1 MKSDRKLETEK
12 EPRLMPRDL
21 RMSRILHVLIHMDRH
36 VSLATSEQISK
47 MISTNPVVVRRMMG
61 GLRDQGIVTSEKG
74 HGGGWKL
81 ARPLS
86 DVTLLDVYE
95 AVGAPPLFN
104 IGPNADPSD
113 CLVEKAVDAQLD
125 AALREAEARLLK
137 QFSEVRVEDLARDF
151 ESRAV
156 EHQDGAHP
164 SFSVPH
170 PHTGGGA

>member
-1 MKSDRKLETEK
+1 
-12 EPRLMPRDL
+12 MPRDL

-81 ARPLS
+81 SRPLA
-86 DVTLLDVYE
+86 DVTLRDVYL

-125 AALREAEARLLK
+125 ASLREAEARLMS
-137 QFSEVRVEDLARDF
+137 QFSKVSVEVLAQEF
-151 ESRAV
+151 ETRFAKLQ
-156 EHQDGAHP
+156 QDGRSAYEDAN
-164 SFSVPH
+164 PH
-170 PHTGGGA
+170 D